1 MAKEKKQTLGP
12 PRQRFR
18 KIPPGFYEDA
28 KTGKVI
34 IIISESEY
42 YLGHVRMRSG
52 KYKSVSWRQGK
63 KIKEKY
69 LGSIKTKV

>member
-1 MAKEKKQTLGP
+1 MDKEKKQTP
-12 PRQRFR
+12 VPTRQRFR

-42 YLGHVRMRSG
+42 YLGHVRMRSS

-63 KIKEKY
+63 QIKEKY
-69 LGSIKTKV
+69 LGSLKSTV